1 MKWEVYMYQI
11 FLISTTRDKI
21 NMNTHKNNRRKYYC
35 LVEQLRRDNK
45 VVYFHMDEDGH
56 FTGTTYIRRK

>member
-1 MKWEVYMYQI
+1 M
-11 FLISTTRDKI
+11 DK
-21 NMNTHKNNRRKYYC
+21 NKNKRKYYC

-56 FTGTTYIRRK
+56 FTGTTYIKENIK

>member
-1 MKWEVYMYQI
+1 
-11 FLISTTRDKI
+11 
-21 NMNTHKNNRRKYYC
+21 MNTHKNNRRKYYC